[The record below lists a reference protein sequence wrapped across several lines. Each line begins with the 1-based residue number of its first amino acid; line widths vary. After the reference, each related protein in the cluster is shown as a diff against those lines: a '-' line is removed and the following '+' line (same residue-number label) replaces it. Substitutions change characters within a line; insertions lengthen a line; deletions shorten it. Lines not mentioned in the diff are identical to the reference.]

1 MYLLLSLR
9 QKNSCTL
16 FTSVQLRKVT
26 WLTWHATTTLTSM
39 ISVGDI
45 LPRHKCCKT
54 GKEGNKGENKFETMF
69 QTEMAC

>member
-26 WLTWHATTTLTSM
+26 WLTCHATATLTS
-39 ISVGDI
+39 VTFVRDI
-45 LPRHKCCKT
+45 LPRRTAGKQ
-54 GKEGNKGENKFETMF
+54 GKEEIRVRMSLKL
-69 QTEMAC
+69 CL